1 MKTTN
6 LLFSILAVCVLTIAG
21 CKKSDQQD
29 SALQYHGVNVDW
41 PKVDAEFAK
50 ASQELQGSVTA
61 VKRFLRYGQFPQ
73 ALVELDKLSNDPSLT
88 EPQKKLINDL
98 IQQTKQAIIK
108 TPPPP
113 GQ

>member
-6 LLFSILAVCVLTIAG
+6 LFFSILAVCVLAFAG

-29 SALQYHGVNVDW
+29 SALQFHGINVDW
-41 PKVDAEFAK
+41 PKIDTEFTK
-50 ASQELQGSVTA
+50 ASQEVLNSLKA
-61 VKRFLRYGQFPQ
+61 VKQFFRYGQFPQ
-73 ALVELDKLSNDPSLT
+73 ALVELDKLSNDPNLT
-88 EPQKKLINDL
+88 EPQKKLVNDL

>member
-6 LLFSILAVCVLTIAG
+6 LIHSLLAVCVLAFAG
-21 CKKSDQQD
+21 CKKSDQTD
-29 SALQYHGVNVDW
+29 SAQQFHGINVDW
-41 PKVDAEFAK
+41 PKLDTEFSK
-50 ASQELQGSVTA
+50 AGQEVQASLRA
-61 VKRFLRYGQFPQ
+61 VKQFFRYGQFPQ
-73 ALVELDKLSNDPSLT
+73 ALVELDKLSNEASLT